1 MLLRLDRFFFD
12 EKDVFTALFGLFLLL
27 SYIFHISLSPFRT
40 ESLLVVFLFLI
51 ITRTVVSTRKFNSYF
66 FLVLTSLL
74 FCLFL
79 SPYGLA
85 IYLLIAFILYTKTN
99 LI

>member
-1 MLLRLDRFFFD
+1 MLFRLDRFFFD
-12 EKDVFTALFGLFLLL
+12 ERDLFTALFGVFLAVSYFLHFSLL
-27 SYIFHISLSPFRT
+27 PFRID
-40 ESLLVVFLFLI
+40 SLLVVFLFLL
-51 ITRTVVSTRKFNSYF
+51 ITRTMVSSLKFNSYF
-66 FLVLTSLL
+66 FLTLSGLL

-85 IYLLIAFILYTKTN
+85 IYLFIAMILYTKTN